1 MRMWFWCLLMSVAL
15 GACAQEAAKEPEATQ
30 AVAADQAP
38 YPPTLAGG
46 PDDPH
51 STEVID
57 LVAGDAATQNSIGD
71 VRATI
76 HTATDVEEPP
86 VWLTLSVARSG
97 GSIIFEESNHAPY
110 QLMAQSAGGPLA
122 RLMGLSGSAKPTLYA
137 RWSNQPEN
145 APTLCPDAEWDSLVV
160 VWGESEVRVAAIKGA
175 GFPVDPES
183 YGAPSAW
190 PANES
195 DVCARFT
202 FTR

>member
-1 MRMWFWCLLMSVAL
+1 MTFAL
-15 GACAQEAAKEPEATQ
+15 GACAQEAPPQPSSEAPTSD
-30 AVAADQAP
+30 AAP

-46 PDDPH
+46 GDDPH
-51 STEVID
+51 TTQVIE
-57 LVAGDAATQNSIGD
+57 LSAGDAATQAAIGD

-76 HTATDVEEPP
+76 HTMTDVEEPP
-86 VWLTLSVARSG
+86 VWLTLNVARSG

-110 QLMAQSAGGPLA
+110 ALMAQSAGGPLA
-122 RLMGLSGSAKPTLYA
+122 RLMGLQGDARPTLYA
-137 RWSNQPEN
+137 RWENQPGD
-145 APTLCPDAEWDSLVV
+145 APSLCPDAEWNSLVA
-160 VWGESEVRVAAIKGA
+160 VWGEREVRMAAIKGN

-183 YGAPSAW
+183 HPDPSTW

>member
-1 MRMWFWCLLMSVAL
+1 MRMLVWSFLMSIAL
-15 GACAQEAAKEPEATQ
+15 AACAQETAQQVESQSAATAE
-30 AVAADQAP
+30 AP

-46 PDDPH
+46 ADDPH
-51 STEVID
+51 TTEVIN
-57 LVAGDAATQNSIGD
+57 LFAGDAATQTAIGD
-71 VRATI
+71 VHATI
-76 HTATDVEEPP
+76 HTMTDVEEPP

-122 RLMGLSGSAKPTLYA
+122 RLMGLTGNARPTLYA
-137 RWSNQPEN
+137 RWTNQPEN
-145 APTLCPDAEWDSLVV
+145 APTLCEGAEWDSLVV
-160 VWGESEVRVAAIKGA
+160 VWGESEVRMAAMKGN
-175 GFPVDPES
+175 GVSLDPE
-183 YGAPSAW
+183 ANRDPSTW